1 MDLLSVTRFLAVLAT
16 GIAAGAMA
24 GHALLLGRFF
34 NWVFESNRT
43 EMFRQ
48 SYPVFIRE
56 KRPELLFDNLFSLAL
71 LVTSAYAVLLWR
83 VDRIDALAL
92 AAVGLQWFF
101 VMVFFGSGFAS
112 LERELLVRGNIT
124 PDRVQRFLSLNTRMT
139 VLSAILLLASLAC
152 LVL

>member
-1 MDLLSVTRFLAVLAT
+1 MDLLSVARLLAVLTT

-34 NWVFESNRT
+34 DWMFESNRT

-56 KRPELLFDNLFSLAL
+56 KKPELLFDHLFTLAL
-71 LVTSAYAVLLWR
+71 LVTNAYAVLLWR
-83 VDRIDALAL
+83 ADRIDALAL
-92 AAVGLQWFF
+92 AAAGLQWFF
-101 VMVFFGSGFAS
+101 VLIFFGSGFAS
-112 LERELLVRGNIT
+112 LERELLVKGNVA
-124 PDRVQRFLSLNTRMT
+124 PERVRRFLSLNARIT
-139 VLSAILLLASLAC
+139 VLSAILLAASLGC

>member
-1 MDLLSVTRFLAVLAT
+1 MDLLSVAWLLAILAT

-34 NWVFESNRT
+34 NWIFESNRT

-56 KRPELLFDNLFSLAL
+56 KKPELLFDNLFILAL
-71 LVTSAYAVLLWR
+71 LLTNAYEVLLWR
-83 VDRIDALAL
+83 ADRIDALSL
-92 AAVGLQWFF
+92 AAAGSQWLF
-101 VMVFFGSGFAS
+101 VLIFFGSGFAS
-112 LERELLVRGNIT
+112 LERELLVKGNIA
-124 PDRVQRFLSLNTRMT
+124 PDRVQRFLSLNTPMT
-139 VLSAILLLASLAC
+139 VLSAILLLASLTC